1 MFVLQVYERTRQ
13 ALQTHSLILRHK
25 ELSLIASKLQP
36 PIRLCIVLNLV
47 TSSSAEVGQ
56 SGDPVFV
63 VFLRNIRSVTTTDR
77 WLTYVWCTEA
87 HLVQEMHVAVL
98 QPDDYPACN
107 LSDTPEASLML
118 KLQPS
123 FFDETRTAKVYNK
136 IDSYKMFHNLL
147 G

>member
-1 MFVLQVYERTRQ
+1 M
-13 ALQTHSLILRHK
+13 
-25 ELSLIASKLQP
+25 
-36 PIRLCIVLNLV
+36 
-47 TSSSAEVGQ
+47 
-56 SGDPVFV
+56 
-63 VFLRNIRSVTTTDR
+63 
-77 WLTYVWCTEA
+77 
-87 HLVQEMHVAVL
+87 QEMHVAVL